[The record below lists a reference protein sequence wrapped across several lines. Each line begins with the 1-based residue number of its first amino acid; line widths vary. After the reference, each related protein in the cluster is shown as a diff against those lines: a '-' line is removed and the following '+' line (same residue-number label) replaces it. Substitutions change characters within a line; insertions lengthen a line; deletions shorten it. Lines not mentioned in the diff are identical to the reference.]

1 MHLHTRLIA
10 ALLVLAAPN
19 CGGAP
24 AGPDGPNQPVHVFF
38 VGNSLTYTESIQNIV
53 QTLADQG
60 GQRMSYT
67 AFLQPNYALEDHWND
82 GLAAE
87 IQRLKPD
94 IVVLQQGPS
103 SLPDSRVNLVY
114 WTQKID
120 SVVRL
125 VGGRSALYMVWPPSS
140 SSDAFPAVRDSYAA
154 AAEAVDGMLMPAGVT
169 WLEIWSQ
176 DSSLELYGKDG
187 FHPSYLGA
195 LAAAETIYAVLFDVR
210 ADRIPR
216 LDDGLAPGVRAI
228 VTRGVASSVAAWGR
242 R

>member
-1 MHLHTRLIA
+1 MLAGLV
-10 ALLVLAAPN
+10 VLAVPH
-19 CGGAP
+19 CGGSA
-24 AGPDGPNQPVHVFF
+24 ADPDGPTQPVHVFF

-53 QTLADQG
+53 QTLADRG

-94 IVVLQQGPS
+94 IVIMQQGPS

-114 WTQKID
+114 WTEKID
-120 SVVRL
+120 SVVKL
-125 VGGRSALYMVWPPSS
+125 AGGRSALYMVWPPSS
-140 SSDAFPAVRDSYAA
+140 SADAFPAVRDSYAA
-154 AAEAVDGMLMPAGVT
+154 AADAVDGMLMPAGVT
-169 WLEIWSQ
+169 WLEIWKQDPSQ
-176 DSSLELYGKDG
+176 ALYGKDG

-210 ADRIPR
+210 ADRIPQ
-216 LDDGLAPGVRAI
+216 LDDGIAPGVRDI

>member
-1 MHLHTRLIA
+1 MPSLA
-10 ALLVLAAPN
+10 KVLAGLLILAVPN
-19 CGGAP
+19 CGGSP
-24 AGPDGPNQPVHVFF
+24 AGPDGPNRPVHVFF
-38 VGNSLTYTESIQNIV
+38 VGNSLTYTESIQSLV
-53 QTLADQG
+53 QALADQG
-60 GQRMSYT
+60 GQRMSHT

-82 GLAAE
+82 GLAGE

-94 IVVLQQGPS
+94 IIVLQQGPS

-114 WTQKID
+114 WTEKID

-140 SSDAFPAVRDSYAA
+140 SADAFPAVRDSYAA
-154 AAEAVDGMLMPAGVT
+154 AADAVQGMLLPAGVT
-169 WLEIWSQ
+169 WLEIWKQ
-176 DSSLELYGKDG
+176 DAALELYGKDG

-195 LAAAETIYAVLFDVR
+195 LAAAETIYAVLFDVE

-216 LDDGLAPGVRAI
+216 LEDGLAPGVRDI
-228 VTRGVASSVAAWGR
+228 VTRGVARSVATWGR